1 MHADAAGTFTVTA
14 SRLRELAG
22 EVAALGARLEAT
34 HDLAADLSS
43 AFGSDVVAEGFTH
56 FVTGWRD
63 GRRQIVQE
71 VNALSRMLDQAAQV
85 YDETDASLAAAAPV
99 GLS

>member
-1 MHADAAGTFTVTA
+1 MHADAAGTFTVTK
-14 SRLRELAG
+14 SRLHELAG
-22 EVAALGARLEAT
+22 EVASLGARLDAT
-34 HDLAADLSS
+34 RGLAADLSD
-43 AFGSDVVAEGFTH
+43 AFGSDAVAAGFAH

-85 YDETDASLAAAAPV
+85 YDETDASLAAAIPA

>member
-1 MHADAAGTFTVTA
+1 MHAENTGTFTVTG
-14 SRLRELAG
+14 SRLHELASD
-22 EVAALGARLEAT
+22 VAALGARLEGT
-34 HDLAADLSS
+34 RGLAADLSD
-43 AFGSDVVAEGFTH
+43 AFGSDVVAEGFAH

-63 GRRQIVQE
+63 ARRQIVQE

-85 YDETDASLAAAAPV
+85 YDETDASLAAAIPA